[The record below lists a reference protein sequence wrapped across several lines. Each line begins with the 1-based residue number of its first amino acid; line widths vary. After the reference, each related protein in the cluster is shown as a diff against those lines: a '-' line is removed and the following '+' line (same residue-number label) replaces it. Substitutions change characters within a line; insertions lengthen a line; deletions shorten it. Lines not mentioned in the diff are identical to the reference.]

1 MDKGL
6 WKNGNHFS
14 TALFL
19 WLILMVS
26 FQPLCH
32 LERRTGPVW
41 VLRTLDFIETQG
53 REISCHHGLATF
65 RGEISPLRFAALEM
79 TMPAGS

>member
-19 WLILMVS
+19 WLILMVTIT
-26 FQPLCH
+26 PLCH
-32 LERRTGPVW
+32 LERGNGPVW
-41 VLRTLDFIETQG
+41 VLRTLGSNETQS
-53 REISCHHGLATF
+53 REISCHPGACYLSA
-65 RGEISPLRFAALEM
+65 
-79 TMPAGS
+79 